1 MNFLTKLATENIENY
16 NQYLDRMTVSTE
28 VSTKKN
34 IPFYVKGDKILDV
47 GCGSG
52 VMLEKLRE
60 LYGKKEIVIPYTPK
74 DDNCTVRIRFDK
86 ISGYTPLVYIIKVY

>member
-16 NQYLDRMTVSTE
+16 NQYLNRMTVSTE

-34 IPFYVKGDKILDV
+34 IPFYIKGNKILDV

-60 LYGKKEIVIPYTPK
+60 LYSKKEIVGLEI
-74 DDNCTVRIRFDK
+74 VGK
-86 ISGYTPLVYIIKVY
+86 IFV